1 MSKMDR
7 TVSRLAR
14 WASSTMV
21 ENVLRVTRTVSTVV
35 QDHKTTSDQP
45 VATLAKK
52 LLLKA
57 TTKWLGFIYSGVNL
71 FNKMGYFDLH

>member
-1 MSKMDR
+1 M
-7 TVSRLAR
+7 SRLAR